1 MKVDAHCGRLAA
13 HDYRQRLAV
22 LHPVYLHRTE
32 AHDLGQHFQVACDDG
47 RGDIHHLFRLGVNLH
62 KSLAAPAVRHFHV
75 SDNRLAVEQLFLLR
89 FVIPFQRRGFQCRI
103 KDHIHLTVVHADKGK
118 AAAAL
123 NLFAMLIGNTHGKHG
138 RMPTVADV
146 VQHTHRQVLDHL
158 PCETESFQCREG

>member
-47 RGDIHHLFRLGVNLH
+47 RGDIHHLFRLGVNLYE
-62 KSLAAPAVRHFHV
+62 SLAAPSVRHFHIG
-75 SDNRLAVEQLFLLR
+75 DNRLAVEQLFLLC
-89 FVIPFQRRGFQCRI
+89 FVIPLQWRGFQCRI
-103 KDHIHLTVVHADKGK
+103 EHHIHLTVVHADKGK

-123 NLFAMLIGNTHGKHG
+123 DLPAMLVSDTHGKHG
-138 RMPTVADV
+138 RMPAVADV
-146 VQHTHRQVLDHL
+146 FQHTHRQVLDHF
-158 PCETESFQCREG
+158 PCKTESFQCRKG